1 MSHVTSVHMCSLH
14 HKRVHFSPRLGKL
27 LENIMGQKEN
37 KVPGTYTD
45 SGLYSYSI
53 TQYTIES
60 GSGWV
65 AGRLEEVELLEEV

>member
-1 MSHVTSVHMCSLH
+1 
-14 HKRVHFSPRLGKL
+14 
-27 LENIMGQKEN
+27 MGQKEN

-65 AGRLEEVELLEEV
+65 VGRLEEVELLEEV